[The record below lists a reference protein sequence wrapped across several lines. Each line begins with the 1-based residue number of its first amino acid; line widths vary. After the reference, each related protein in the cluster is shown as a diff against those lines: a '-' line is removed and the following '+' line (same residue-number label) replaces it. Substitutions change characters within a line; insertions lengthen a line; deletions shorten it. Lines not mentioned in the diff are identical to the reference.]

1 MNVQPHSRTST
12 LHQFTRILRTNASF
26 TPHSTQRICF
36 AVPVT
41 LHCRHLSVDLQR
53 VMLARCLYAQFAS
66 NLSKLCF
73 EYSAQLKKD
82 SLKVISY
89 AIYIVDDDSDL
100 REVLNLALETQYQ
113 VKTFSTAGSAIDTI
127 RDDPPD
133 LVLLDI
139 GLPDMSGIDALREI
153 KKLHPDVLVIMVTAS
168 TDINTAIST
177 MKLGASDY
185 MMKPINLDAL
195 EVSVRNV
202 LEKIRLRKEV
212 QILQEQYLKENIP
225 CFVGESNAIQDVM
238 QFVDKVAKAIDTP
251 VLILGETGT
260 GKELIASA
268 IHYKS
273 PNFNGPFVT
282 LNCSAIPKDLIESE
296 LFGYEKGA
304 FTGAQAA
311 GKKGLVEQ
319 ASEGTLFLDE
329 VGDLSLEA
337 QAKLLRF
344 LEEGEYYRVGGTKK
358 LRIRTRVVS
367 ATNKD
372 LDTMIE
378 KDLFRQDLYYRL
390 AVIKV
395 EVPSLN
401 KRRDDIVP
409 IARHFLAE
417 FSTKHGKSFS
427 GFSPE
432 SEAQMK
438 SHHWHGNIR
447 ELRNLIE
454 RGILV
459 GNGPDLTPQD
469 LGMEGLKQHAA
480 PPAVENDTGIPPLPD
495 EGIDLQAL
503 EEHYIREALEKAGGN
518 ETKAAKLLGMTYYS
532 FRYRRKKLKDL
543 PA

>member
-1 MNVQPHSRTST
+1 MSG
-12 LHQFTRILRTNASF
+12 
-26 TPHSTQRICF
+26 
-36 AVPVT
+36 
-41 LHCRHLSVDLQR
+41 
-53 VMLARCLYAQFAS
+53 
-66 NLSKLCF
+66 
-73 EYSAQLKKD
+73 YS
-82 SLKVISY
+82 
-89 AIYIVDDDSDL
+89 IYIVDDDADM
-100 REVLNLALETQYQ
+100 REVLSLTLEAKYQ
-113 VKTFSTAGSAIDTI
+113 VRTFSTAGSALEAMKDHA
-127 RDDPPD
+127 PD

-139 GLPDMSGIDALREI
+139 GLPDMSGVDALRQI
-153 KKLHPDVLVIMVTAS
+153 KKRIPDVLVIMVTAS

-185 MMKPINLDAL
+185 MMKPVNVDAL

-202 LEKIRLRKEV
+202 LDKIRLRKEV
-212 QILQEQYLKENIP
+212 QVLQENYLKENIP

-238 QFVDKVAKAIDTP
+238 QFVDKVAKAVDTP

-273 PNFNGPFVT
+273 PNFSGPFLT
-282 LNCSAIPKDLIESE
+282 LNCSAIPRDLIESE

-304 FTGAQAA
+304 FTGAKAA

-319 ASEGTLFLDE
+319 AADGTLFLDE

-358 LRIRTRVVS
+358 LRIHTRVVS

-378 KDLFRQDLYYRL
+378 KEHFRRDLYYRL

-395 EVPSLN
+395 EVPALN
-401 KRRDDIVP
+401 ERRDDIVP

-417 FSTKHGKSFS
+417 FSNKHGKSFS

-432 SEAQMK
+432 TEGRLK
-438 SHHWHGNIR
+438 SHNWQGNIR
-447 ELRNLIE
+447 ELRNLVE

-459 GNGPDLTPQD
+459 GQGPELSPQD
-469 LGMEGLKQHAA
+469 LGLEGISETIVTPTDGKG
-480 PPAVENDTGIPPLPD
+480 DGIPVLPD
-495 EGIDLQAL
+495 EGLDLQAL
-503 EEHYIREALEKAGGN
+503 EEHYLREALEKAEGN
-518 ETKAAKLLGMTYYS
+518 ETKAAKLLRMSYYS
-532 FRYRRKKLKDL
+532 FRYRRKKLKKQE
-543 PA
+543 A

>member
-1 MNVQPHSRTST
+1 V
-12 LHQFTRILRTNASF
+12 IA
-26 TPHSTQRICF
+26 
-36 AVPVT
+36 
-41 LHCRHLSVDLQR
+41 
-53 VMLARCLYAQFAS
+53 
-66 NLSKLCF
+66 
-73 EYSAQLKKD
+73 YS
-82 SLKVISY
+82 
-89 AIYIVDDDSDL
+89 IYIVDDDADM
-100 REVLNLALETQYQ
+100 REVLSLALEGKYQ
-113 VKTFSTAGSAIDTI
+113 VRTFSTAGSALEAIK
-127 RDDPPD
+127 DDPPD

-139 GLPDMSGIDALREI
+139 GLPDMSGVDALRQI
-153 KKLHPDVLVIMVTAS
+153 KKLSPDVLVVMVTAS

-185 MMKPINLDAL
+185 MMKPINVDAL
-195 EVSVRNV
+195 DVSVRNV
-202 LEKIRLRKEV
+202 LDKIRLRKEV
-212 QILQEQYLKENIP
+212 QVLQENYLKENIP

-238 QFVDKVAKAIDTP
+238 QFVDKVAKAVDTP

-273 PNFNGPFVT
+273 PNFNGPFLT
-282 LNCSAIPKDLIESE
+282 LNCSAIPRDLIESE

-304 FTGAQAA
+304 FTGAKAA

-319 ASEGTLFLDE
+319 AAEGTLFLDE

-378 KDLFRQDLYYRL
+378 KEFFRRDLYYRL

-395 EVPSLN
+395 EVPALN

-409 IARHFLAE
+409 IARHFLSE
-417 FSTKHGKSFS
+417 FSNKHGKSFS

-432 SEAQMK
+432 TEAYLKNHNWQ
-438 SHHWHGNIR
+438 GNIR
-447 ELRNLIE
+447 ELRNLVE

-459 GNGPDLTPQD
+459 GHGPELSPQD
-469 LGMEGLKQHAA
+469 LGLEGIAEPLA
-480 PPAVENDTGIPPLPD
+480 PPNAENEDGIPALPD
-495 EGIDLQAL
+495 EGLDLQAL
-503 EEHYIREALEKAGGN
+503 EEHYIREALKKAEGN
-518 ETKAAKLLGMTYYS
+518 ETRAAKLLRMSYYS

-543 PA
+543 EA

>member
-1 MNVQPHSRTST
+1 M
-12 LHQFTRILRTNASF
+12 
-26 TPHSTQRICF
+26 
-36 AVPVT
+36 
-41 LHCRHLSVDLQR
+41 
-53 VMLARCLYAQFAS
+53 
-66 NLSKLCF
+66 
-73 EYSAQLKKD
+73 
-82 SLKVISY
+82 ISY
-89 AIYIVDDDSDL
+89 SIYIVDDDDDL
-100 REVLNLALETQYQ
+100 REVLSVALETNYQ
-113 VKTFSTAGSAIDTI
+113 VKTFSTAGAGIEAI
-127 RDDPPD
+127 RQEPPD

-139 GLPDMSGIDALREI
+139 GLPDMTGIEALSEI

-212 QILQEQYLKENIP
+212 QILQETYLKENIP

-304 FTGAQAA
+304 FTGAKAA
-311 GKKGLVEQ
+311 GKRGLVEQ
-319 ASEGTLFLDE
+319 AADGTLFLDE

-344 LEEGEYYRVGGTKK
+344 LEEGEYYRVGGTRK
-358 LRIRTRVVS
+358 LQIHTRVVS

-372 LDTMIE
+372 LDDMIE

-401 KRRDDIVP
+401 RRRDDIVP
-409 IARHFLAE
+409 IANHFLGE
-417 FSTKHGKSFS
+417 FSNKHGKSIS
-427 GFSPE
+427 GFSE
-432 SEAQMK
+432 NAETLLKNHNWQ
-438 SHHWHGNIR
+438 GNIR
-447 ELRNLIE
+447 ELRNLVE

-459 GNGPDLTPQD
+459 GNGPELGPQD
-469 LGMEGLKQHAA
+469 LGLEGGREDGG
-480 PPAVENDTGIPPLPD
+480 PPALEGETGMPTLPD

-503 EEHYIREALEKAGGN
+503 EEYYIKEALNKAGGN
-518 ETKAAKLLGMTYYS
+518 ETKAAKLLNMSYYS
-532 FRYRRKKLKDL
+532 FRYRRKKIKDL
-543 PA
+543 QN

>member
-1 MNVQPHSRTST
+1 VS
-12 LHQFTRILRTNASF
+12 A
-26 TPHSTQRICF
+26 
-36 AVPVT
+36 
-41 LHCRHLSVDLQR
+41 
-53 VMLARCLYAQFAS
+53 
-66 NLSKLCF
+66 
-73 EYSAQLKKD
+73 YS
-82 SLKVISY
+82 
-89 AIYIVDDDSDL
+89 IYIVDDDADM
-100 REVLNLALETQYQ
+100 REVLSLALDGKYQ
-113 VKTFSTAGSAIDTI
+113 VRTFSTAGSAIEAI
-127 RDDPPD
+127 KDDPPD

-139 GLPDMSGIDALREI
+139 GLPDISGVDALRQI
-153 KKLHPDVLVIMVTAS
+153 KKLSPDVLVVMVTAS

-185 MMKPINLDAL
+185 MMKPINVDAL

-202 LEKIRLRKEV
+202 LDKIRLRKEV
-212 QILQEQYLKENIP
+212 QVLQEKYLKENIP

-238 QFVDKVAKAIDTP
+238 QFVDKVAKAVDTP

-273 PNFNGPFVT
+273 PNFNGPFLT
-282 LNCSAIPKDLIESE
+282 LNCSAIPRDLIESE

-304 FTGAQAA
+304 FTGAKAA

-319 ASEGTLFLDE
+319 AADGTLFLDE
-329 VGDLSLEA
+329 VGDLSLDA

-378 KDLFRQDLYYRL
+378 KEFFRRDLYYRL

-395 EVPSLN
+395 EVPALN

-417 FSTKHGKSFS
+417 FSNKHGKSFS
-427 GFSPE
+427 GFSLE
-432 SEAQMK
+432 TEGYLKNHTWQ
-438 SHHWHGNIR
+438 GNIR
-447 ELRNLIE
+447 ELRNLVE

-459 GNGPDLTPQD
+459 GQGPELSPQD
-469 LGMEGLKQHAA
+469 LGLEGITEPLV
-480 PPAVENDTGIPPLPD
+480 PPTAENEDGIPALPD
-495 EGIDLQAL
+495 EGLDLHAL
-503 EEHYIREALEKAGGN
+503 EEHYIKEALQKAEGN
-518 ETKAAKLLGMTYYS
+518 ETKAAKLLRMSYYS
-532 FRYRRKKLKDL
+532 FRYRRKKLKDKED
-543 PA
+543 

>member
-1 MNVQPHSRTST
+1 LTEVSG
-12 LHQFTRILRTNASF
+12 
-26 TPHSTQRICF
+26 
-36 AVPVT
+36 
-41 LHCRHLSVDLQR
+41 
-53 VMLARCLYAQFAS
+53 
-66 NLSKLCF
+66 
-73 EYSAQLKKD
+73 YS
-82 SLKVISY
+82 
-89 AIYIVDDDSDL
+89 IYIVDDDADM
-100 REVLNLALETQYQ
+100 REVLSLSLEAKYQ
-113 VKTFSTAGSAIDTI
+113 VRTFSTAGSALEAMKDHA
-127 RDDPPD
+127 PD

-139 GLPDMSGIDALREI
+139 GLPDMSGVDALRHI
-153 KKLHPDVLVIMVTAS
+153 KKRSPDVLVIMVTAS

-185 MMKPINLDAL
+185 MMKPVNVDAL

-202 LEKIRLRKEV
+202 LDKIRLRKEV
-212 QILQEQYLKENIP
+212 QVLQENYLKENIP

-238 QFVDKVAKAIDTP
+238 QFVDKVAKAVDTP

-273 PNFNGPFVT
+273 PNFSGPFLT
-282 LNCSAIPKDLIESE
+282 LNCSAIPRDLIESE

-304 FTGAQAA
+304 FTGAKAA

-319 ASEGTLFLDE
+319 AADGTLFLDE

-358 LRIRTRVVS
+358 LRIHTRVVS

-378 KDLFRQDLYYRL
+378 KEHFRRDLYYRL

-395 EVPSLN
+395 EVPALN
-401 KRRDDIVP
+401 ERRDDIVP

-417 FSTKHGKSFS
+417 FSNKHGKSFS

-432 SEAQMK
+432 TEGRLK
-438 SHHWHGNIR
+438 SHSWQGNIR
-447 ELRNLIE
+447 ELRNLVE

-459 GNGPDLTPQD
+459 GQGPELSPQD
-469 LGMEGLKQHAA
+469 LGLECISEAIVTPTEGRG
-480 PPAVENDTGIPPLPD
+480 DGIPVLPD
-495 EGIDLQAL
+495 EGLDLQAL
-503 EEHYIREALEKAGGN
+503 EEHYIKEALEKAAGN
-518 ETKAAKLLGMTYYS
+518 ETKAAKLLRMSYYS
-532 FRYRRKKLKDL
+532 FRYRRKKLKEKEV
-543 PA
+543 

>member
-1 MNVQPHSRTST
+1 VV
-12 LHQFTRILRTNASF
+12 A
-26 TPHSTQRICF
+26 
-36 AVPVT
+36 
-41 LHCRHLSVDLQR
+41 
-53 VMLARCLYAQFAS
+53 
-66 NLSKLCF
+66 
-73 EYSAQLKKD
+73 YS
-82 SLKVISY
+82 
-89 AIYIVDDDSDL
+89 IYVVDDDSDM
-100 REVLNLALETQYQ
+100 REVLSLALEPKFQ
-113 VKTFSTAGSAIDTI
+113 VKAFSTAGSAIEVI
-127 RDDPPD
+127 KDDPPD

-139 GLPDMSGIDALREI
+139 GLPDMSGVDALREI
-153 KKLHPDVLVIMVTAS
+153 KKLHPEALVIMVTAS
-168 TDINTAIST
+168 TDIDTAIST

-185 MMKPINLDAL
+185 MTKPINVDAL
-195 EVSVRNV
+195 EISVRNA
-202 LEKIRLRKEV
+202 LDRIRLRKEV
-212 QILQEQYLKENIP
+212 QALQEKYLKENIP

-273 PNFNGPFVT
+273 PNFNGPFLT
-282 LNCSAIPKDLIESE
+282 LNCSAIPRDLIESE

-319 ASEGTLFLDE
+319 AADGTLFLDE

-358 LRIRTRVVS
+358 LRIQTRVVS

-372 LDTMIE
+372 LVAMIE
-378 KDLFRQDLYYRL
+378 KDLFRRDLYYRL

-401 KRRDDIVP
+401 NRRDDIVP
-409 IARHFLAE
+409 IARHFLSE
-417 FSTKHGKSFS
+417 FGSKHGKSFT
-427 GFSPE
+427 GFSLE
-432 SEAQMK
+432 TEGYLKNHQ
-438 SHHWHGNIR
+438 WQGNIR
-447 ELRNLIE
+447 ELRNLVE

-459 GNGPDLTPQD
+459 GPGPELTPQD
-469 LGMEGLKQHAA
+469 LGLEGGFEGVSPQ
-480 PPAVENDTGIPPLPD
+480 PAEGDSGIPALPD
-495 EGIDLQAL
+495 EGLDLQAL
-503 EEHYIREALEKAGGN
+503 EEHYLREALTKAGGN
-518 ETKAAKLLGMTYYS
+518 ETKAAKLLRMSYYS

-543 PA
+543 QA

>member
-1 MNVQPHSRTST
+1 VS
-12 LHQFTRILRTNASF
+12 A
-26 TPHSTQRICF
+26 
-36 AVPVT
+36 
-41 LHCRHLSVDLQR
+41 
-53 VMLARCLYAQFAS
+53 
-66 NLSKLCF
+66 
-73 EYSAQLKKD
+73 YS
-82 SLKVISY
+82 
-89 AIYIVDDDSDL
+89 IYIVDDDADM
-100 REVLNLALETQYQ
+100 REVLSLALDGKYQ
-113 VKTFSTAGSAIDTI
+113 VRTFSTAGSAIEAI
-127 RDDPPD
+127 KDDPPD

-139 GLPDMSGIDALREI
+139 GLPDISGVDALRQI
-153 KKLHPDVLVIMVTAS
+153 KKLSPDVLVVMVTAS

-185 MMKPINLDAL
+185 MMKPINVDAL

-202 LEKIRLRKEV
+202 LDKIRLRKEV
-212 QILQEQYLKENIP
+212 QVLQEKYLKENIP

-238 QFVDKVAKAIDTP
+238 QFVDKVAKAVDTP

-273 PNFNGPFVT
+273 PNFNGPFLT
-282 LNCSAIPKDLIESE
+282 LNCSAIPRDLIESE

-304 FTGAQAA
+304 FTGAKAA

-319 ASEGTLFLDE
+319 AADGTLFLDE
-329 VGDLSLEA
+329 VGDLSLDA

-378 KDLFRQDLYYRL
+378 KEFFRRDLYYRL

-395 EVPSLN
+395 EVPALN

-417 FSTKHGKSFS
+417 FSNKHGKSFS
-427 GFSPE
+427 GFSLE
-432 SEAQMK
+432 NEGYLKNHTWQ
-438 SHHWHGNIR
+438 GNIR
-447 ELRNLIE
+447 ELRNIVE

-459 GNGPDLTPQD
+459 GQGPELSPQD
-469 LGMEGLKQHAA
+469 LGLEGITEPLV
-480 PPAVENDTGIPPLPD
+480 PPTAENEDGIPALPD
-495 EGIDLQAL
+495 EGLDLHAL
-503 EEHYIREALEKAGGN
+503 EEHYIKEALQKAEGN
-518 ETKAAKLLGMTYYS
+518 ETKAAKLLRMSYYS
-532 FRYRRKKLKDL
+532 FRYRRKKLKDKED
-543 PA
+543 

>member
-1 MNVQPHSRTST
+1 M
-12 LHQFTRILRTNASF
+12 IG
-26 TPHSTQRICF
+26 
-36 AVPVT
+36 
-41 LHCRHLSVDLQR
+41 
-53 VMLARCLYAQFAS
+53 
-66 NLSKLCF
+66 
-73 EYSAQLKKD
+73 YS
-82 SLKVISY
+82 
-89 AIYIVDDDSDL
+89 IYIVDDDADM
-100 REVLNLALETQYQ
+100 REVLSLTLEAKYQ
-113 VKTFSTAGSAIDTI
+113 VRTFSTAGSALEAMKDHA
-127 RDDPPD
+127 PD

-139 GLPDMSGIDALREI
+139 GLPDMSGVDALRQI
-153 KKLHPDVLVIMVTAS
+153 KKRIPDVLVIMVTAS

-177 MKLGASDY
+177 MKLGAADY
-185 MMKPINLDAL
+185 MMKPVNVDAL

-202 LEKIRLRKEV
+202 LDKIRLRKEV
-212 QILQEQYLKENIP
+212 QVLQENYLKENIP

-238 QFVDKVAKAIDTP
+238 QFVDKVAKAVDTP

-273 PNFNGPFVT
+273 PNFNGPFLT
-282 LNCSAIPKDLIESE
+282 LNCSAIPRDLIESE

-304 FTGAQAA
+304 FTGAKAA

-319 ASEGTLFLDE
+319 AADGTLFLDE

-378 KDLFRQDLYYRL
+378 KEHFRRDLYYRL

-395 EVPSLN
+395 EVPALN
-401 KRRDDIVP
+401 ERRDDIVP

-417 FSTKHGKSFS
+417 FSNKHGKSFS

-432 SEAQMK
+432 TEGRLK
-438 SHHWHGNIR
+438 SHNWQGNIR
-447 ELRNLIE
+447 ELRNLVE

-459 GNGPDLTPQD
+459 GQGPELSPQD
-469 LGMEGLKQHAA
+469 LGLEGIAEAIVTPTDGKGDGV
-480 PPAVENDTGIPPLPD
+480 PVLPD
-495 EGIDLQAL
+495 EGLDLQAL
-503 EEHYIREALEKAGGN
+503 EEHYIKEALEKAGGN
-518 ETKAAKLLGMTYYS
+518 ETKAAKLLRMSYYS
-532 FRYRRKKLKDL
+532 FRYRRKKLKEEE
-543 PA
+543 A

>member
-1 MNVQPHSRTST
+1 MV
-12 LHQFTRILRTNASF
+12 A
-26 TPHSTQRICF
+26 
-36 AVPVT
+36 
-41 LHCRHLSVDLQR
+41 
-53 VMLARCLYAQFAS
+53 
-66 NLSKLCF
+66 
-73 EYSAQLKKD
+73 YS
-82 SLKVISY
+82 
-89 AIYIVDDDSDL
+89 IYIVDDDADM
-100 REVLNLALETQYQ
+100 REVLSLALEGKYQ
-113 VKTFSTAGSAIDTI
+113 VRTFSTAGSAIDAVK
-127 RDDPPD
+127 DDPPD
-133 LVLLDI
+133 LLLLDI
-139 GLPDMSGIDALREI
+139 GLPDISGVDALREI
-153 KKLHPDVLVIMVTAS
+153 KKNNPDVLVVMVTAS

-185 MMKPINLDAL
+185 MMKPINVDAL
-195 EVSVRNV
+195 DVSVRNV
-202 LEKIRLRKEV
+202 LDKIRLRKEV
-212 QILQEQYLKENIP
+212 QALQENYLKENIP

-273 PNFNGPFVT
+273 PNFNGPFLT

-304 FTGAQAA
+304 FTGAKAA

-319 ASEGTLFLDE
+319 AADGTLFLDE

-358 LRIRTRVVS
+358 LRIHTRVVS

-378 KDLFRQDLYYRL
+378 NEFFRRDLYYRL

-417 FSTKHGKSFS
+417 FSNKHGKSFS

-432 SEAQMK
+432 TEAHLK
-438 SHHWHGNIR
+438 SHNWQGNIR
-447 ELRNLIE
+447 ELRNLVE

-459 GNGPDLTPQD
+459 GQGPELSPLD
-469 LGMEGLKQHAA
+469 LGLEGSMKDAS
-480 PPAVENDTGIPPLPD
+480 PPVVESEGGIPPLPE
-495 EGIDLQAL
+495 EGLDLQAL
-503 EEHYIREALEKAGGN
+503 EEHYIKEALKNAGGN
-518 ETKAAKLLGMTYYS
+518 ETKAAKLLRMSYYS

-543 PA
+543 EI

>member
-1 MNVQPHSRTST
+1 LTEVSG
-12 LHQFTRILRTNASF
+12 
-26 TPHSTQRICF
+26 
-36 AVPVT
+36 
-41 LHCRHLSVDLQR
+41 
-53 VMLARCLYAQFAS
+53 
-66 NLSKLCF
+66 
-73 EYSAQLKKD
+73 YS
-82 SLKVISY
+82 
-89 AIYIVDDDSDL
+89 IYIVDDDADM
-100 REVLNLALETQYQ
+100 REVLSLSLEAKYQ
-113 VKTFSTAGSAIDTI
+113 VRTFSTAGSALEAMKDHA
-127 RDDPPD
+127 PD

-139 GLPDMSGIDALREI
+139 GLPDMSGVDALRHI
-153 KKLHPDVLVIMVTAS
+153 KKRSPDVLVIMVTAS

-185 MMKPINLDAL
+185 MMKPVNVDAL

-202 LEKIRLRKEV
+202 LDKIRLRKEV
-212 QILQEQYLKENIP
+212 QVLQENYLKENIP

-238 QFVDKVAKAIDTP
+238 QFVDKVAKAVDTP

-273 PNFNGPFVT
+273 PNFSGPFLT
-282 LNCSAIPKDLIESE
+282 LNCSAIPRDLIESE

-304 FTGAQAA
+304 FTGAKAA

-319 ASEGTLFLDE
+319 AADGTLFLDE

-358 LRIRTRVVS
+358 LRIHTRVVS

-378 KDLFRQDLYYRL
+378 KEHFRRDLYYRL

-395 EVPSLN
+395 EVPALN
-401 KRRDDIVP
+401 ERRDDIVP

-417 FSTKHGKSFS
+417 FSNKHGKSFS

-432 SEAQMK
+432 TEGRLK
-438 SHHWHGNIR
+438 SHSWQGNIR
-447 ELRNLIE
+447 ELRNLVE

-459 GNGPDLTPQD
+459 GQGPELSPQD
-469 LGMEGLKQHAA
+469 LGLEGISEAIVT
-480 PPAVENDTGIPPLPD
+480 PTEGRGDGIPVLPD
-495 EGIDLQAL
+495 EGLDLQAL
-503 EEHYIREALEKAGGN
+503 EEHYIKEALEKAAGN
-518 ETKAAKLLGMTYYS
+518 ETKAAKLLRMSYYS
-532 FRYRRKKLKDL
+532 FRYRRKKLKEKEV
-543 PA
+543 

>member
-1 MNVQPHSRTST
+1 VSG
-12 LHQFTRILRTNASF
+12 
-26 TPHSTQRICF
+26 
-36 AVPVT
+36 
-41 LHCRHLSVDLQR
+41 
-53 VMLARCLYAQFAS
+53 
-66 NLSKLCF
+66 
-73 EYSAQLKKD
+73 YS
-82 SLKVISY
+82 
-89 AIYIVDDDSDL
+89 IYIVDDDADM
-100 REVLNLALETQYQ
+100 REVLSLALDGKYQ
-113 VKTFSTAGSAIDTI
+113 VRTFSTAGSAIEAI
-127 RDDPPD
+127 KDDPPD

-139 GLPDMSGIDALREI
+139 GLPDISGVDALRQI
-153 KKLHPDVLVIMVTAS
+153 KKLSPDVLVVMVTAS

-185 MMKPINLDAL
+185 MMKPINVDAL

-202 LEKIRLRKEV
+202 LDKIRLRKEV
-212 QILQEQYLKENIP
+212 QVLQEKYLKENIP

-238 QFVDKVAKAIDTP
+238 QFVDKVAKAVDTP

-273 PNFNGPFVT
+273 PNFNGPFLT
-282 LNCSAIPKDLIESE
+282 LNCSAIPRDLIESE

-304 FTGAQAA
+304 FTGAKAA

-319 ASEGTLFLDE
+319 AAEGTLFLDE
-329 VGDLSLEA
+329 VGDLSLDA

-378 KDLFRQDLYYRL
+378 KEFFRRDLYYRL

-395 EVPSLN
+395 EVPALN

-417 FSTKHGKSFS
+417 FSNKHGKSFS
-427 GFSPE
+427 GFSLE
-432 SEAQMK
+432 TEGYLKNHTWQ
-438 SHHWHGNIR
+438 GNIR
-447 ELRNLIE
+447 ELRNLVE

-459 GNGPDLTPQD
+459 GQGPELSPQD
-469 LGMEGLKQHAA
+469 LGLEGITEPLV
-480 PPAVENDTGIPPLPD
+480 PPTAENEDGIPALPD
-495 EGIDLQAL
+495 EGLDLHAL
-503 EEHYIREALEKAGGN
+503 EEHYIKEALQKAEGN
-518 ETKAAKLLGMTYYS
+518 ETKAAKLLRMSYYS
-532 FRYRRKKLKDL
+532 FRYRRKKLKDKED
-543 PA
+543 

>member
-1 MNVQPHSRTST
+1 MS
-12 LHQFTRILRTNASF
+12 A
-26 TPHSTQRICF
+26 
-36 AVPVT
+36 
-41 LHCRHLSVDLQR
+41 
-53 VMLARCLYAQFAS
+53 
-66 NLSKLCF
+66 
-73 EYSAQLKKD
+73 YS
-82 SLKVISY
+82 
-89 AIYIVDDDSDL
+89 IYIVDDDADM
-100 REVLNLALETQYQ
+100 REVLSLALDGKYQ
-113 VKTFSTAGSAIDTI
+113 VRTFSTAGSAIEAI
-127 RDDPPD
+127 KDDPPD

-139 GLPDMSGIDALREI
+139 GLPDISGVDALRQI
-153 KKLHPDVLVIMVTAS
+153 KKLSPDVLVVMVTAS

-185 MMKPINLDAL
+185 MMKPINVDAL

-202 LEKIRLRKEV
+202 LDKIRLRKEV
-212 QILQEQYLKENIP
+212 QVLQEKYLKENIP

-238 QFVDKVAKAIDTP
+238 QFVDKVAKAVDTP

-273 PNFNGPFVT
+273 PNFNGPFLT
-282 LNCSAIPKDLIESE
+282 LNCSAIPRDLIESE

-304 FTGAQAA
+304 FTGAKAA

-319 ASEGTLFLDE
+319 AADGTLFLDE
-329 VGDLSLEA
+329 VGDLSLDA

-372 LDTMIE
+372 LDNMIE
-378 KDLFRQDLYYRL
+378 KEFFRRDLYYRL

-395 EVPSLN
+395 EVPALN

-417 FSTKHGKSFS
+417 FSNKHGKSFS
-427 GFSPE
+427 GFSLE
-432 SEAQMK
+432 TEGYLKNHTWQ
-438 SHHWHGNIR
+438 GNIR
-447 ELRNLIE
+447 ELRNLVE

-459 GNGPDLTPQD
+459 GQGPELSPQD
-469 LGMEGLKQHAA
+469 LGLEGISEPLV
-480 PPAVENDTGIPPLPD
+480 PPTAENEDGIPALPD
-495 EGIDLQAL
+495 EGLDLQAL
-503 EEHYIREALEKAGGN
+503 EEHYIKEALQKAEGN
-518 ETKAAKLLGMTYYS
+518 ETKAAKLLRMSYYS
-532 FRYRRKKLKDL
+532 FRYRRKKLKDKED
-543 PA
+543 

>member
-1 MNVQPHSRTST
+1 MV
-12 LHQFTRILRTNASF
+12 A
-26 TPHSTQRICF
+26 
-36 AVPVT
+36 
-41 LHCRHLSVDLQR
+41 
-53 VMLARCLYAQFAS
+53 
-66 NLSKLCF
+66 
-73 EYSAQLKKD
+73 YS
-82 SLKVISY
+82 
-89 AIYIVDDDSDL
+89 IYVVDDDSDM
-100 REVLNLALETQYQ
+100 REVLSLALEPKFQ
-113 VKTFSTAGSAIDTI
+113 VKAFSTAGSAIEVI
-127 RDDPPD
+127 KDDPPD

-139 GLPDMSGIDALREI
+139 GLPDMSGVDALREI
-153 KKLHPDVLVIMVTAS
+153 KKLHPEALVIMVTAS
-168 TDINTAIST
+168 TDIDTAIST

-185 MMKPINLDAL
+185 MTKPINVDAL
-195 EVSVRNV
+195 EISVRNA
-202 LEKIRLRKEV
+202 LDRIRLRKEV
-212 QILQEQYLKENIP
+212 QALQEKYLKENIP

-273 PNFNGPFVT
+273 PNFNGPFLT
-282 LNCSAIPKDLIESE
+282 LNCSAIPRDLIESE

-319 ASEGTLFLDE
+319 AADGTLFLDE

-358 LRIRTRVVS
+358 LRIQTRVVS

-372 LDTMIE
+372 LVAMIE
-378 KDLFRQDLYYRL
+378 KDLFRRDLYYRL

-401 KRRDDIVP
+401 NRRDDIVP
-409 IARHFLAE
+409 IARHFLSE
-417 FSTKHGKSFS
+417 FGSKHGKSFT
-427 GFSPE
+427 GFSLE
-432 SEAQMK
+432 TEGYLKNYQ
-438 SHHWHGNIR
+438 WQGNIR
-447 ELRNLIE
+447 ELRNLVE

-459 GNGPDLTPQD
+459 GPGPELTPQD
-469 LGMEGLKQHAA
+469 LGLEGGFEGVSPQSAEGDSGT
-480 PPAVENDTGIPPLPD
+480 PTLPD
-495 EGIDLQAL
+495 EGLDLQAL
-503 EEHYIREALEKAGGN
+503 EEHYLREALTKAGGN
-518 ETKAAKLLGMTYYS
+518 ETKAAKLLRMSYYS

-543 PA
+543 QA

>member
-1 MNVQPHSRTST
+1 MV
-12 LHQFTRILRTNASF
+12 A
-26 TPHSTQRICF
+26 
-36 AVPVT
+36 
-41 LHCRHLSVDLQR
+41 
-53 VMLARCLYAQFAS
+53 
-66 NLSKLCF
+66 
-73 EYSAQLKKD
+73 YS
-82 SLKVISY
+82 
-89 AIYIVDDDSDL
+89 IYVVDDDSDM
-100 REVLNLALETQYQ
+100 REVLSLALEPKFQ
-113 VKTFSTAGSAIDTI
+113 VKAFSTAGSAIEVI
-127 RDDPPD
+127 KDDPPD

-139 GLPDMSGIDALREI
+139 GLPDMSGVDALREI
-153 KKLHPDVLVIMVTAS
+153 KKLHPEALVIMVTAS
-168 TDINTAIST
+168 TDIDTAIST

-185 MMKPINLDAL
+185 MTKPINVDAL
-195 EVSVRNV
+195 EVSVRNA
-202 LEKIRLRKEV
+202 LDRIRLRKEV
-212 QILQEQYLKENIP
+212 QALQEKYLKENIP

-273 PNFNGPFVT
+273 PNFNGPFLT
-282 LNCSAIPKDLIESE
+282 LNCSAIPRDLIESE

-319 ASEGTLFLDE
+319 AADGTLFLDE

-358 LRIRTRVVS
+358 LRIQTRVVS

-372 LDTMIE
+372 LVAMIE
-378 KDLFRQDLYYRL
+378 KDLFRRDLYYRL

-401 KRRDDIVP
+401 NRRDDIVP
-409 IARHFLAE
+409 IARHFLSE
-417 FSTKHGKSFS
+417 FGNKHGKSFT
-427 GFSPE
+427 GFSLE
-432 SEAQMK
+432 TEGYLKNHQ
-438 SHHWHGNIR
+438 WQGNIR
-447 ELRNLIE
+447 ELRNLVE

-459 GNGPDLTPQD
+459 GPGPELTPQD
-469 LGMEGLKQHAA
+469 LGLEGGFEGISPQST
-480 PPAVENDTGIPPLPD
+480 EGDSGIPTLPD
-495 EGIDLQAL
+495 EGLDLQAL
-503 EEHYIREALEKAGGN
+503 EEHYLKEALTKAGGN
-518 ETKAAKLLGMTYYS
+518 ETKAAKLLRMSYYS

-543 PA
+543 QA

>member
-1 MNVQPHSRTST
+1 V
-12 LHQFTRILRTNASF
+12 IA
-26 TPHSTQRICF
+26 
-36 AVPVT
+36 
-41 LHCRHLSVDLQR
+41 
-53 VMLARCLYAQFAS
+53 
-66 NLSKLCF
+66 
-73 EYSAQLKKD
+73 YS
-82 SLKVISY
+82 
-89 AIYIVDDDSDL
+89 IYIVDDDADM
-100 REVLNLALETQYQ
+100 REVLGLALEGKYQ
-113 VKTFSTAGSAIDTI
+113 VRTFSTAGSALEAIK
-127 RDDPPD
+127 DDPPD

-139 GLPDMSGIDALREI
+139 GLPDMSGVDALRQI
-153 KKLHPDVLVIMVTAS
+153 KKLSPDVLVVMVTAS

-185 MMKPINLDAL
+185 MMKPINVDAL
-195 EVSVRNV
+195 DVSVRNV
-202 LEKIRLRKEV
+202 LDKIRLRKEV
-212 QILQEQYLKENIP
+212 QVLQENYLKENIP

-238 QFVDKVAKAIDTP
+238 QFVDKVAKAVDTP

-273 PNFNGPFVT
+273 PNFNGPFLT
-282 LNCSAIPKDLIESE
+282 LNCSAIPRDLIESE

-304 FTGAQAA
+304 FTGAKAA

-319 ASEGTLFLDE
+319 AAEGTLFLDE

-378 KDLFRQDLYYRL
+378 KEFFRRDLYYRL

-395 EVPSLN
+395 EVPALN

-409 IARHFLAE
+409 IARHFLSE
-417 FSTKHGKSFS
+417 FSNKHGKSFS

-432 SEAQMK
+432 TEAYLKNHNWQ
-438 SHHWHGNIR
+438 GNIR
-447 ELRNLIE
+447 ELRNLVE

-459 GNGPDLTPQD
+459 GQGPELSPQD
-469 LGMEGLKQHAA
+469 LGLEGITEPLA
-480 PPAVENDTGIPPLPD
+480 PATTENEDGIPALPD
-495 EGIDLQAL
+495 EGLDLQAL
-503 EEHYIREALEKAGGN
+503 EEHYIREALKKAEGN
-518 ETKAAKLLGMTYYS
+518 ETRAAKLLRMSYYS

-543 PA
+543 EA